1 MTARLPVS
9 DLTRVCSTSM
19 DVKNGHRDE
28 RDCYHHAN
36 IIRRLW
42 DGRYLVKSHFGYV
55 RAFDPDEIKIQHV

>member
-1 MTARLPVS
+1 
-9 DLTRVCSTSM
+9 M